1 MEGEKDEQEIQ
12 DIATNA
18 NTSEIAGLPFP
29 HARVKDILK
38 SKLTKG
44 TYIKKKA
51 VINLN
56 VWLGKLT
63 DKVSEELGKTEK
75 AYVDADDVIRVI
87 SKFDAVDQIED
98 EKKRI
103 SAHLNALKED
113 INRLLDDLDRV

>member
-1 MEGEKDEQEIQ
+1 MEEEKTEQETQ
-12 DIATNA
+12 NTNK
-18 NTSEIAGLPFP
+18 SDIAGLPFP

-38 SKLTKG
+38 SKLNKG

-56 VWLGKLT
+56 VWLGELA
-63 DKVSEELGKTEK
+63 DKISHELSKTER
-75 AYVDADDVIRVI
+75 AYVDAEDVSRVI
-87 SKFDAVDQIED
+87 SKFDAVDKIEQ

-113 INRLLDDLDRV
+113 INRLLEDLERV

>member
-1 MEGEKDEQEIQ
+1 MEEENTEQETQ
-12 DIATNA
+12 NTDANA
-18 NTSEIAGLPFP
+18 NTSDIAGLPFP

-56 VWLGKLT
+56 LWLGNLA
-63 DKVSEELGKTEK
+63 DKISEELSKTEK
-75 AYVDADDVIRVI
+75 AYVDADDVTRVI
-87 SKFDAVDQIED
+87 SKFDAVDQIEK

-113 INRLLDDLDRV
+113 INRLLDDLERV